1 VNHRE
6 GGSLPGAV
14 LFSPADAELTRRIG
28 LVDSHNDFATAIA
41 ASRASGVFDSLASDW
56 VPQFK
61 AGGVSVVVAP
71 IWISSLFVPEGAL
84 RRAVQVVDG
93 LLSEIEACAEQI
105 ELVCSWA
112 DIERVRNAGKVAVLL
127 AFEGAEPLGND
138 LAALR
143 MFYAVGLRMMS
154 LTWSRRNAFGD
165 GAWENESKGGLT
177 RLGRQA
183 VAEMNRLGIVVD
195 VSHASYRTAWDL
207 LEAASGPV
215 VASHSNARALRE
227 HPRNLPDDLLQAIA
241 QTGGVIGVTAVPSF
255 ISANPATLGAW
266 VDHLE
271 HVVEVAGI
279 DHVGIGADFI
289 ERVRELGG
297 ILEVS
302 AMGPDFGAEL
312 PPFEGML
319 GPEDLPGLTAEL
331 QRRGFGE
338 PDLARIYHANYLRV
352 FQKVLSR

>member
-1 VNHRE
+1 M
-6 GGSLPGAV
+6 
-14 LFSPADAELTRRIG
+14 
-28 LVDSHNDFATAIA
+28 
-41 ASRASGVFDSLASDW
+41 
-56 VPQFK
+56 PQFR
-61 AGGVSVVVAP
+61 AGGVALVVAP

-84 RRAVQVVDG
+84 RRAVEVVDG
-93 LLSEIEACAEQI
+93 LLREIEACPEQI

-112 DIERVRNAGKVAVLL
+112 DIERVRNAGKVGVLL
-127 AFEGAEPLGND
+127 AFEGAEPLGFD

-143 MFYAVGLRMMS
+143 FFYAVGLRMMS

-165 GAWENESKGGLT
+165 GAWENESRGGLT

-195 VSHASYRTAWDL
+195 VSHASDRTAWDL
-207 LEAASGPV
+207 LEVATGPV
-215 VASHSNARALRE
+215 IASHSNARALRE

-241 QTGGVIGVTAVPSF
+241 QTGGVIGVTAVPGS
-255 ISANPATLGAW
+255 SRPTPGTLAAW

-297 ILEVS
+297 ILEM
-302 AMGPDFGAEL
+302 AAWGPDFGPEL
-312 PPFEGML
+312 PPFEGMQ
-319 GPEDLPGLTAEL
+319 GPQDLPGLTAEL
-331 QRRGFGE
+331 QRRGFNEADLAKIYHENYFRVFRTVLDTVTPKTQASVSSADGSWTARQDGDRRGGE
-338 PDLARIYHANYLRV
+338 PGAWQRRGARAGR
-352 FQKVLSR
+352 